1 MDRSPENEGTRPEDH
16 RAQHSVA
23 SPQAV
28 GDDAERVLLLRSP
41 RRQGHDAAQGPGREP
56 ADLLLCGHHYRIS
69 REALKAAGAVAF
81 DASGM
86 IVMPFAWEAELEPLG
101 AHRTPCAG

>member
-1 MDRSPENEGTRPEDH
+1 MMPP
-16 RAQHSVA
+16 RA
-23 SPQAV
+23 
-28 GDDAERVLLLRSP
+28 
-41 RRQGHDAAQGPGREP
+41 PGREP